1 MKPQDNVITMPAAE
15 QSEGKSQR
23 SIPPTQAAV
32 DALPFDSGVWRI
44 EGTMG
49 LYVRCRKASKSY
61 FVQRKV
67 QGRVLHKMIGQ
78 VSLAEARRQA
88 QKLWRDLRPRPA
100 EARLTLAE
108 AWEQY
113 VEERPLAEKTRFLY
127 RYSLDR
133 YLTEWKKLPLAKVGE
148 DRAGVRRLFLK
159 LRRENGDALASLVMR
174 QLRAVYQYWR
184 RVDPSLPET
193 PTQAVDIP
201 IARPRD
207 WAYSPD
213 ELRSWWT
220 AVQRLTPT
228 KRVLWE
234 VLLLTGA
241 RRGSV
246 EALTWD
252 DIDFDAGLIHFRTA
266 KAGRTYSIPACRR
279 LLDILKRWREFCPP
293 TEAGWVFPSPFKVGE
308 HITEARDDKRGV
320 GGAHHLRHTYR
331 TMLAE
336 LGCPPDSAR
345 LLLGHSLS
353 GDVSRGYITRRLVVD
368 SLRPWAE
375 QVAERYAAILG
386 WE

>member
-1 MKPQDNVITMPAAE
+1 
-15 QSEGKSQR
+15 
-23 SIPPTQAAV
+23 
-32 DALPFDSGVWRI
+32 
-44 EGTMG
+44 
-49 LYVRCRKASKSY
+49 LYVRARKKTRS
-61 FVQRKV
+61 FIVQRKV
-67 QGRVLHKMIGQ
+67 GGKVLMRVLPAKS
-78 VSLAEARRQA
+78 VAEARRMA
-88 QKLWRDLRPRPA
+88 QKAWNELRPRPA
-100 EARLTLAE
+100 GTRKLTLFE
-108 AWEQY
+108 AWMQY
-113 VEERPLAEKTRFLY
+113 LQERPLSEKSRFLY
-127 RYSLDR
+127 CRSLEK
-133 YLTEWKKLPLAKVGE
+133 YLSEWKNVSLAKLGE
-148 DRAGVRRLFLK
+148 DRAGVRRLFVR
-159 LRRENGDALASLVMR
+159 LRRENGAALAARVLR
-174 QLRAVYQYWR
+174 EFRAVYQYWR
-184 RVDPSLPET
+184 RIDSSLPES
-193 PTQAVDIP
+193 PTLAVDLP
-201 IARPRD
+201 TPRPRD
-207 WAYSPD
+207 WAYSSD
-213 ELRSWWT
+213 ELRFWWA